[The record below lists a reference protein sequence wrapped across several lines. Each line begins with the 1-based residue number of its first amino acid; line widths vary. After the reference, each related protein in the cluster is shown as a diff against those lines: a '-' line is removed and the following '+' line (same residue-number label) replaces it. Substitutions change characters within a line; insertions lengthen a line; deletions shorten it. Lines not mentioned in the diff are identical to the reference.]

1 MAEGNVVN
9 KLIEENLPEVMQSLY
24 DYVDMGV
31 ELDDLM
37 GEAALTLT
45 QVVNDYVNE
54 NGSEN
59 IDKTALKD
67 KIDKEVNA
75 RLTEYITETN
85 SARAADQDLADRMND
100 LSEASIALF
109 EELGRTPT
117 AAELAEKLDIEEDEV
132 ERMLKMSDDAAAA
145 NKE

>member
-45 QVVNDYVNE
+45 QVVNDYVKE

-75 RLTEYITETN
+75 KLTEYITETN

-100 LSEASIALF
+100 LSEASISLF

-117 AAELAEKLDIEEDEV
+117 AAELADKLDIEEDEV
-132 ERMLKMSDDAAAA
+132 ERMLKMSDDAAG
-145 NKE
+145 K

>member
-9 KLIEENLPEVMQSLY
+9 KLIEENLSDVMQSLY

-45 QVVNDYVNE
+45 QVVNDYVKE
-54 NGSEN
+54 NGNEC
-59 IDKTALKD
+59 IDKTVLKD
-67 KIDKEVNA
+67 KIDAAVNE

-85 SARAADQDLADRMND
+85 SSRAANQDLADRMND
-100 LSEASIALF
+100 LSEASIALL
-109 EELGRTPT
+109 EELGR
-117 AAELAEKLDIEEDEV
+117 AATVSELAEKLDIEEDEV
-132 ERMLKMSDDAAAA
+132 ERMLKMSDDAA
-145 NKE
+145 NK